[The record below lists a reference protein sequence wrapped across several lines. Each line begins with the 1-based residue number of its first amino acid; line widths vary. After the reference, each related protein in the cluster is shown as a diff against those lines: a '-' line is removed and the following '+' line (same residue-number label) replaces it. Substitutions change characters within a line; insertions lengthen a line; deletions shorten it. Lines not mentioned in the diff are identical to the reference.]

1 MYLGHGHNRD
11 EDLEAIRSSSFRKMV
26 QFSEGERRMW
36 TRGQIMTSI
45 RMGNEMDLPQT
56 QQVTEEDI
64 YQITECVFA
73 LGKRPTMAQAKST
86 RTLGMERILLYL
98 LRDAE
103 CLEKENQNL
112 ARTGGDNTTPRGASG
127 IAPEEP
133 RPAVGG
139 APDEVQSLTR
149 AAGNNPMGPGLAVTH
164 TSDCL

>member
-1 MYLGHGHNRD
+1 
-11 EDLEAIRSSSFRKMV
+11 
-26 QFSEGERRMW
+26 MW
-36 TRGQIMTSI
+36 TRGQIMTAI

-64 YQITECVFA
+64 YQITEGVFA

-112 ARTGGDNTTPRGASG
+112 ARTEGDNTTPRGASG